1 MPVIPTAMAIT
12 SIGIGTAS
20 AERGTAMST
29 TVTLNGENRATV
41 GPNAGKTSTV
51 ALNVEKTAAPALN
64 VEKTAALAL
73 NVEKTAALALNMAK
87 PRVVTRSAVTPAETE
102 REGEA
107 GTFRGGREVR
117 AATPTATWLAVKRL
131 VATGQAVL
139 RPAGTTPTAIT
150 KSGATQS
157 SAELTENAADATPQ
171 TQTTLTAK
179 MPAAVTKNATE
190 LTANA
195 AAATLR
201 TQTAV
206 TSKMPTAV
214 TQNATEPTTNAP
226 ATTLLTQTA
235 ATAEMPAAVTQNA
248 TEATTKNVGGS
259 CADRDR
265 GAVWRAEGQVGGTKW
280 TTKGSMRFAQ
290 YARDEGVDQRDQ
302 ASGLRNGVATPSNA
316 FRGRSGMRGSG
327 CRIGRNRNRRVTRIM
342 PSACFNQFGCT
353 GKSEERDDE
362 MERGSTEDE
371 ARAAVRDPATARTIL
386 ETEMKFSSKTAA
398 TPGAVWVGGAGA
410 EHVREL
416 SAAVGGLRFAAKRTH
431 EFGKGGT
438 GKGVGQRILRIG
450 LDSVR
455 LAELVAIL
463 KEPAREQR
471 LSGLLEPLIHERG
484 DFSAQ
489 VRGVVQTGQFE
500 ALEGGWRSLPEIV
513 PRRVKRL

>member
-117 AATPTATWLAVKRL
+117 AATPTATWLAVTRL

-226 ATTLLTQTA
+226 TTTLLTHTA
-235 ATAEMPAAVTQNA
+235 GTG
-248 TEATTKNVGGS
+248 KNLDCG
-259 CADRDR
+259 CADRGR
-265 GAVWRAEGQVGGTKW
+265 SAVLGAEGQVGGTKW

-290 YARDEGVDQRDQ
+290 YARDEGVGQRDQ

>member
-51 ALNVEKTAAPALN
+51 ALNVEKTAALALN

-117 AATPTATWLAVKRL
+117 AATPTATWLAVTRL

-226 ATTLLTQTA
+226 TTTLLTHTA
-235 ATAEMPAAVTQNA
+235 GTG
-248 TEATTKNVGGS
+248 KNLDCG
-259 CADRDR
+259 CADRGRSAVLACGGPGWRNEVDDKRLDEICAIRSGR
-265 GAVWRAEGQVGGTKW
+265 GRGSAGSSEWAEEWGGNTIQRIPRAEW
-280 TTKGSMRFAQ
+280 D
-290 YARDEGVDQRDQ
+290 ARERMPHRKKSEQ
-302 ASGLRNGVATPSNA
+302 ASHENHAIGV
-316 FRGRSGMRGSG
+316 
-327 CRIGRNRNRRVTRIM
+327 
-342 PSACFNQFGCT
+342 
-353 GKSEERDDE
+353 
-362 MERGSTEDE
+362 
-371 ARAAVRDPATARTIL
+371 L
-386 ETEMKFSSKTAA
+386 
-398 TPGAVWVGGAGA
+398 
-410 EHVREL
+410 
-416 SAAVGGLRFAAKRTH
+416 
-431 EFGKGGT
+431 
-438 GKGVGQRILRIG
+438 
-450 LDSVR
+450 
-455 LAELVAIL
+455 
-463 KEPAREQR
+463 
-471 LSGLLEPLIHERG
+471 
-484 DFSAQ
+484 
-489 VRGVVQTGQFE
+489 
-500 ALEGGWRSLPEIV
+500 
-513 PRRVKRL
+513 